1 MTKRNGLMAT
11 GVAGLALSAGLVLG
25 PRLVTESERPQ
36 GAEEQQEHGH
46 RRRPLPSESE
56 IAALPPDGGSDW
68 NRLVFEKSPYLLQ
81 HAGNPV
87 DWFPWGEEAF
97 AKAAAEDK
105 PVFLSVGYSTCHWCH
120 VMEEESFEDP
130 EVAELLNEHF
140 VAIKVDREERPD
152 VDQLY
157 MTITQAMTGSGGWP
171 MTVVMTPDR
180 RPFFAGTYF
189 PKRGRFGRQGMME
202 LLPALA
208 DAWKKDRE
216 NVLATAG
223 RVVDF
228 LGSRQGASAKAEA
241 PGREVLDAAYTSL
254 ARSYD
259 RLNGGFGSAPKFPVP
274 HNLRFLLRYW
284 HRTGE
289 ERALTMVVETLEA
302 MRRGGSWD
310 HVGFGF
316 HRYSTDAEWLLPH
329 FEKMLYDQ
337 ALLATAAIE
346 AWQATGNEGLRRTA
360 EEILAYVL
368 RDMTSPQGGFYSAE
382 DADSEGEEGL
392 FYLWT
397 PEELREVL
405 GTEDGNLA
413 IRIFGVVREGNFRDQ
428 STRQTTGKSILH
440 LRNPVSTTASDLG
453 IRPVELVD
461 RLESIRARLFAVRE
475 KRIHPLK
482 DDKVLTDWNGL
493 TIAAM
498 AMAARAFGEPR
509 YEEAARRAADFVLTE
524 LRDGDGKLLK
534 RWRSGE
540 AAHDAVLDDYAFL
553 VLGLLELYEA
563 NFDVRY
569 LRAALELTETMVV
582 HFHDEERGGFFLSPS
597 GRSDLLVRPQE
608 FYDGAIPSGNSI
620 AALDLLR
627 LARITGDP
635 RWEELASGAL
645 AAASGAIRSAPH
657 AHTQHLIALDFA
669 LGPTFEVVIA
679 GDLGSDDTGTMLSAL
694 RRPFLPNKV
703 VMLRPSGDSP
713 AIASVAEYVGGFR
726 SLDGKATAYV
736 CQNFQ
741 CQLPTTSIAKM
752 TASFEVSSGD
762 GE

>member
-1 MTKRNGLMAT
+1 MTKRNGLLAT
-11 GVAGLALSAGLVLG
+11 GIAGVALSAGHVLG
-25 PRLVTESERPQ
+25 PRLVTEPEKSQ
-36 GAEEQQEHGH
+36 GTEGQQEREH
-46 RRRPLPSESE
+46 RRKTLPSESE
-56 IAALPPDGGSDW
+56 IVDLPLDGGPDW

-97 AKAAAEDK
+97 EKAAAEDK
-105 PVFLSVGYSTCHWCH
+105 PVFLSIGYSTCHWCH

-130 EVAELLNEHF
+130 EVAALLNEHF

-157 MTITQAMTGSGGWP
+157 MSVTQAMTGSGGWP

-180 RPFFAGTYF
+180 RPFFTGTYF

-202 LLPALA
+202 VLPALA
-208 DAWKKDRE
+208 DAWRKDRE
-216 NVLATAG
+216 NVLVTAG

-228 LGSRQGASAKAEA
+228 LGSRQGANANAEA
-241 PGREVLDAAYTSL
+241 PGQAVLDTAYASL
-254 ARSYD
+254 AQSFDER
-259 RLNGGFGSAPKFPVP
+259 NGGFGTAPKFPVA

-289 ERALTMVVETLEA
+289 ERALSMVVETLEA
-302 MRRGGSWD
+302 MRRGGIWD

-337 ALLATAAIE
+337 ALLAMAAIE
-346 AWQATGNEGLRRTA
+346 TWQATGNEGLRRTA

-368 RDMTSPQGGFYSAE
+368 RDMTSPEGGFYSAE

-397 PEELREVL
+397 PEELRKVL
-405 GTEDGNLA
+405 GAEDGDLA
-413 IRIFGVVREGNFRDQ
+413 IRVFGVVPDGNFRDQ

-440 LRNPVSTTASDLG
+440 LDEPLSTTASDLG
-453 IRPVELVD
+453 MQLPELVD
-461 RLESIRARLFAVRE
+461 GLESIRARLFTSRE
-475 KRIHPLK
+475 QRIHPLK

-493 TIAAM
+493 MIAAM
-498 AMAARAFGEPR
+498 AKAARAFGDPR
-509 YEEAARRAADFVLTE
+509 YERAARRAADFALTE
-524 LRDGDGKLLK
+524 LRDEEGRLLK
-534 RWRSGE
+534 RWRAGE

-563 NFDVRY
+563 NFEVRY
-569 LRAALELTETMVV
+569 LQAALELTETMVV
-582 HFHDEERGGFFLSPS
+582 DFHDEERGGFFLSPS

-608 FYDGAIPSGNSI
+608 FYDGAIPSGNSV

-645 AAASGAIRSAPH
+645 AAASRAIRSAPH

-669 LGPTFEVVIA
+669 LGPTFEVVIT
-679 GDLGSDDTGTMLSAL
+679 GDAGSDDTETMLSAL

-713 AIASVAEYVGGFR
+713 AIASVAEYVADFR
-726 SLDGKATAYV
+726 SIDGKATAYV

-741 CQLPTTSIAKM
+741 CQLPTTSVAKM
-752 TASFEVSSGD
+752 MSSFEVSSDD